1 MWSDVKSY
9 VKQELHSTE
18 TDGRSSGIENAVLNC
33 VDADGTEDIWC
44 DIPDYE
50 QLQQAN
56 KVLTTKAYADTN
68 HTITANRKIFTD
80 KLKKAGSFFISG

>member
-1 MWSDVKSY
+1 LWSDVKSY

-33 VDADGTEDIWC
+33 GEADGTEDIWC

-68 HTITANRKIFTD
+68 HTISVNRKIFTD
-80 KLKKAGSFFISG
+80 ELRRLVPFFISG